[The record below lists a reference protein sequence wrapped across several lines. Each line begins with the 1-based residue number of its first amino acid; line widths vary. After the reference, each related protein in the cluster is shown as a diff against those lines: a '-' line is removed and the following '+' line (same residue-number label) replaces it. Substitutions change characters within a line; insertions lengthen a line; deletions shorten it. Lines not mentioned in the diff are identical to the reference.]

1 MQTTW
6 LPEAGPSMFRRTA
19 DVRRRGLWWAVAG
32 LLCLAQPS
40 NAQVATNPADG
51 VIVLR
56 SDADFATTLARV
68 EPAVVARGLFV
79 MRVLD
84 HSASAAQFG
93 RVLAPNT
100 VVLFGNPQ
108 IGSQLMA
115 CEPRAGIDLPQK
127 LLLWEADGA
136 VMVAYNDPA
145 YLVRRHAIQ
154 GCGETIALISE
165 NLRVISAQV
174 SGGR

>member
-1 MQTTW
+1 MHDVLRKIRSMT
-6 LPEAGPSMFRRTA
+6 LAAAGI
-19 DVRRRGLWWAVAG
+19 VY
-32 LLCLAQPS
+32 LAQPS
-40 NAQVATNPADG
+40 TAQVSVSPADG
-51 VIVLR
+51 VIVVR

-68 EPAVVARGLFV
+68 EPAVKARGLFV

-100 VVLFGNPQ
+100 VILFGNPQ

-145 YLVRRHAIQ
+145 YLVRRHSIQ
-154 GCGETIALISE
+154 GCDAVVATVSE
-165 NLRVISAQV
+165 NLRVISTQV
-174 SGGR
+174 AAGG